1 MNSFFVICKL
11 QRKYWGPKEMSLLFD
26 IDKMSEEKR
35 ERVANLRVRI
45 DKPKPWE
52 TNNYSVPQYMYPYRV
67 TSEKKAAVPFAWGLN
82 NIEGKR
88 PTRDH
93 FESVAFEFKGDLRDN
108 QKVIRKEAI
117 DNLNKRGSIIISAY
131 PGFGKTVTA
140 INLIKKIG
148 LKAIILVNKVV
159 LMKQWV
165 EAAKS
170 FTDLRGDQILRLSP
184 PTKAQRENHSKLEKW
199 KTKLSN
205 ASLIIVNA
213 LNVPKME
220 NFFSDVGTVIV
231 DECHQ
236 IMSKCMSEALLYL
249 HPRYLV
255 GLSATPYRTDGLDS
269 LLDLY
274 FSRER
279 LTRELMKPH
288 TVYQV
293 VTDFKPSSTLTEQ
306 GRLNWNVLLNSQSDD
321 EKRNRMIIDTT
332 KKLKNR
338 IILILTK
345 RVSQAE
351 YLKTTMKNEGVSVD
365 GLYGTSS
372 SFDKDC
378 RVLVGTSSKIG
389 VGFDHKRLDCLILA
403 SDVKEYFIQFL
414 GRVFRS
420 PKTEPIIIDFVD
432 SHPVLKRHFRTRK
445 KVYTKHGGKIIKTT
459 QNDLLRKLGST
470 L

>member
-1 MNSFFVICKL
+1 MK
-11 QRKYWGPKEMSLLFD
+11 RKSKMSLLFD
-26 IDKMSEEKR
+26 VEKMCESKR
-35 ERVANLRVRI
+35 ECIASLRVRI
-45 DKPKPWE
+45 DKPKSQWE
-52 TNNYSVPQYMYPYRV
+52 MNNYSVPQYMYPYRV
-67 TSEKKAAVPFAWGLN
+67 IQPYLPGGKKQAAVPLAWGMSELD
-82 NIEGKR
+82 GKR
-88 PTRDH
+88 PTRDS
-93 FESVAFEFKGDLRDN
+93 FTSIAFEFKGTLRKN

-117 DNLNKRGSIIISAY
+117 NHLNKRGSIIISAY

-140 INLIKKIG
+140 INLVNKIG
-148 LKAIILVNKVV
+148 LKSIILVNKVV

-170 FTDLRGDQILRLSP
+170 FTNLRDDQIIKLSP
-184 PTKAQRENHSKLEKW
+184 PTKSQRENVSKLTKW
-199 KTKLSN
+199 KNKLLH
-205 ASLIIVNA
+205 ASLIVVNA

-220 NFFSDVGTVIV
+220 GMFSDVGTVIV

-236 IMSKCMSEALLYL
+236 LMSKRMSEALLYL
-249 HPRYLV
+249 HPRYLI
-255 GLSATPYRTDGLDS
+255 GLSATPYRIDGLDA

-274 FSRER
+274 FSKER
-279 LTRELMKPH
+279 LTRKLMKSH
-288 TVYQV
+288 TVYE
-293 VTDFKPSSTLTEQ
+293 VTTGFKPLSELTEQ

-321 EKRNRMIIDTT
+321 EKRNRMIIDTA
-332 KKLKNR
+332 KKLKDR
-338 IILILTK
+338 VILILTK

-351 YLKTTMKNEGVSVD
+351 HLKITMKKEGVEVD
-365 GLYGTSS
+365 GLYGSS
-372 SFDKDC
+372 STFDETC

-445 KVYTKHGGKIIKTT
+445 KVYIKHGGKIIKTT
-459 QNDLLRKLGST
+459 HDKLMHT
-470 L
+470 LGTF